1 MLNKTWY
8 RSLKKSKLTPP
19 DYVFSIVWPILYTLL
34 GISFYFMISAE
45 ECVGF
50 CKPLVFFLA
59 QMALNIIWSTL
70 FFRYKLIRVSLVS
83 ILAILGLTIV
93 TFITLLP
100 VSAWA
105 AYLLIPYMLWLS
117 LASYLNLYIVLHN

>member
-1 MLNKTWY
+1 MRNKTWY
-8 RSLKKSKLTPP
+8 RSLKKSRLTPP

-34 GISFYFMISAE
+34 GISFYFMLSSK
-45 ECVGF
+45 ECVGL
-50 CKPLVFFLA
+50 CRPLVFFLA
-59 QMALNIIWSTL
+59 QMGLNIVWTTL
-70 FFRYKLIRVSLVS
+70 FFRYKMIRVGLVAL
-83 ILAILGLTIV
+83 LAILGLTVV

-100 VSAWA
+100 VSKWA